1 MYNKA
6 LIIYT
11 DARTSDS
18 LAFIKD
24 EQKRWDEHQIP
35 DDTDRK
41 LRSFF
46 ESKYMIEIAML
57 IKFIFSLS
65 LQISNVY
72 IYQI

>member
-24 EQKRWDEHQIP
+24 ELKRWDEHQIP

-46 ESKYMIEIAML
+46 ESKYMYEIPML
-57 IKFIFSLS
+57 S
-65 LQISNVY
+65 
-72 IYQI
+72 

>member
-1 MYNKA
+1 MILWLILFHSSCLQMYNKA

-24 EQKRWDEHQIP
+24 ELKRWDEHQIP

-46 ESKYMIEIAML
+46 ESKYMYEIPV
-57 IKFIFSLS
+57 LS
-65 LQISNVY
+65 
-72 IYQI
+72 

>member
-24 EQKRWDEHQIP
+24 ELKRWDEHQIP
-35 DDTDRK
+35 DDTDSK

-46 ESKYMIEIAML
+46 ESKYMHEIPML
-57 IKFIFSLS
+57 S
-65 LQISNVY
+65 
-72 IYQI
+72 